1 MVRKNSE
8 KIIDEVDNKFG
19 APGHIT
25 VRNLINTRDE
35 LNDKG
40 RCWAHTTV
48 LPHSGI
54 GYHEHHGESELY
66 YFYSGKGEFND
77 NGTIVP
83 IEAGDVT
90 ITYDGQGHGVNNP
103 YDEPLEIIALI
114 LDK

>member
-1 MVRKNSE
+1 MVRKANE
-8 KIIDEVDNKFG
+8 KKVEVAERKFD
-19 APGHIT
+19 APGYIT
-25 VRNLINTRDE
+25 VRHLINSRDE

-40 RCWAHTTV
+40 RVWAHTTV
-48 LPHSGI
+48 TPGSGI

-90 ITYDGQGHGVNNP
+90 ITYDGQGHGVMNTG
-103 YDEPLEIIALI
+103 DEPMEIIALI